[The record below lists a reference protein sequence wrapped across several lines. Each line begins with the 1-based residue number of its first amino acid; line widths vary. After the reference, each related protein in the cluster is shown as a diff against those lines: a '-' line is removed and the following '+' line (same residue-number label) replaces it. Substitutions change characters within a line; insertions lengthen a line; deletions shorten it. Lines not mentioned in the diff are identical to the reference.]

1 MRELY
6 AASWQVSLLQEP
18 EKPQKSQRNCAFPRG
33 VTLTQE
39 ERDSHVHGGKW
50 ERGKERDT
58 CKRRLEVSEMD
69 KWVSTVP
76 VSAWWPK
83 FYPCIPGAYAERRE
97 PIHKCVLCPLHTNCG
112 KHTACAH
119 AHTHAHTLQKERNR
133 EMLMDKG
140 SEAIR
145 KTQSPLCLLPPEFLS
160 DALHCLTQKSGSW
173 NVTLYYRRHV
183 FLGEWVQFNN
193 MQIPFRGDSTN
204 MNSQNWHHLF

>member
-1 MRELY
+1 MRELH

-33 VTLTQE
+33 VALTQE

-97 PIHKCVLCPLHTNCG
+97 PIHKCVLCPLHANCG

-119 AHTHAHTLQKERNR
+119 AHTRTHTAKREKQRNVNGQGQWGNKKDPVSTVFTASRISVRRITLFDSKVWVLKCHPLLQ
-133 EMLMDKG
+133 
-140 SEAIR
+140 
-145 KTQSPLCLLPPEFLS
+145 TPCTF
-160 DALHCLTQKSGSW
+160 
-173 NVTLYYRRHV
+173 RRV
-183 FLGEWVQFNN
+183 
-193 MQIPFRGDSTN
+193 STV
-204 MNSQNWHHLF
+204 